1 MKYCTDVEIY
11 SNYTIDKKTVDIYPV
26 ENGYII
32 NFTDD
37 GFVFVQPYD
46 EDNFDDM
53 YKAIERAFYNNLEY
67 FNKEQSAIIHIKNLY

>member
-1 MKYCTDVEIY
+1 MKYRADVEIY

-37 GFVFVQPYD
+37 GFIFVQPYD
-46 EDNFDDM
+46 ADNSNDM
-53 YKAIERAFYNNLEY
+53 YKAIEQVFFDNMEY
-67 FNKEQSAIIHIKNLY
+67 FNKEESATINVKNLY